1 MCFTAIL
8 SGAIPSTSH
17 SNSLS
22 LFYNPLCVDPHCASS
37 ITELSPARAIS
48 VRSFRREATSSN
60 LRWIRR
66 PSPSPSLPSISGT
79 LRGLSTT
86 LVKAVLKELQDS
98 FAFVFKSVHFPN
110 QVSVISSDSTRTDP
124 IHDMSLPVEG
134 VLLFLSVLR
143 RRRSSKSI
151 SSMSNSIIP
160 NQSVPR
166 NWPARLTTP
175 VPPPTRP
182 QFQPSITSFCHP
194 GSKAVQDS
202 V

>member
-1 MCFTAIL
+1 M
-8 SGAIPSTSH
+8 SH

-22 LFYNPLCVDPHCASS
+22 LFYNPLCADPHCASS

-66 PSPSPSLPSISGT
+66 PSPSLPSISGT

-98 FAFVFKSVHFPN
+98 LAFVFKSVHFPN

-160 NQSVPR
+160 NQRVPR

-182 QFQPSITSFCHP
+182 QFQPSFASFRHS
-194 GSKAVQDS
+194 GSEVVQDS